1 MLRMIA
7 LLPMTLFF
15 TACAPPQ
22 QAIEI
27 SFEPQYNGAS
37 ISCANK
43 ASSMALTDLRFYV
56 HDITL
61 VGAAGTIFPVKLSPD
76 QIWQSE
82 SVALLDFEDGEGA
95 CANGSQ
101 QTNRKIRGYYLATD
115 ENLDGLS
122 FRVGVPP
129 ALNHD
134 DPLMADAPL
143 NYASMHWHWAS
154 GYKFLSAGV
163 TTETDGYWVHLG
175 SSRCAGTIG
184 NIEGCK
190 SSNQPEARLTNF
202 DPNTHSVSVDLGRLF
217 AAVDFD
223 DGVATDCSSG
233 PLETTCTAPFEALGL
248 DVTDGST
255 SGMASIFG
263 VGRQL

>member
-1 MLRMIA
+1 MIA
-7 LLPMTLFF
+7 LLPVTFFF
-15 TACAPPQ
+15 TACAPSQ

-27 SFEPQYNGAS
+27 LFEALYDGAS

-43 ASSMALTDLRFYV
+43 ASSIGLTDLRLYI
-56 HDITL
+56 HDINLIGT
-61 VGAAGTIFPVKLSPD
+61 AGTIFPVKLSPD

-82 SVALLDFEDGEGA
+82 SVALLDFEDGKGS

-101 QTNRKIRGYYLATD
+101 QTNRKIRGYFLTTD
-115 ENLDGLS
+115 EKINGLS

-129 ALNHD
+129 ALNHN
-134 DPLMADAPL
+134 DPLVAEAPL
-143 NYASMHWHWAS
+143 HYTSMHWHWAS

-163 TTETDGYWVHLG
+163 TTDADGYWIHLG

-184 NIEGCK
+184 NIQGCK
-190 SSNQPEARLTNF
+190 SSNQPQAQLTNF
-202 DPNTHSVSVDLGRLF
+202 DPNTHYVSVDLGRLF

-223 DGVATDCSSG
+223 DGMATDCSSG
-233 PLETTCTAPFEALGL
+233 PIETTCAAPFDALGL
-248 DVTDGST
+248 GVTDGSAIRK
-255 SGMASIFG
+255 ASIFG